1 MKTNEIPAIRVVQ
14 WQYRGLFGRLKV
26 TWVLP
31 PVKVGVLST
40 LDYQAIAIRTI
51 GASEHE
57 TV

>member
-14 WQYRGLFGRLKV
+14 WQYRGLFGRVKV

-40 LDYQAIAIRTI
+40 LEYQAIAIRTI

-57 TV
+57 